1 MIVGINYYTWDKY
14 FVILIINIID
24 GINNWDY
31 LMFILLGLYI
41 WVLYKH
47 LFIYIDWDIGWD
59 NSWDYAIYTLKRC
72 QSGYFY
78 LGFYYFTTFVL
89 LELAILLKT
98 QKLAKNKS

>member
-1 MIVGINYYTWDKY
+1 
-14 FVILIINIID
+14 
-24 GINNWDY
+24 
-31 LMFILLGLYI
+31 MFILLGLYI
-41 WVLYKH
+41 SGFYINIC
-47 LFIYIDWDIGWD
+47 LFIDWDIGWD

-98 QKLAKNKS
+98 QKLAKDKSKWGNGGIYKKFTK

>member
-14 FVILIINIID
+14 FGILIINIC
-24 GINNWDY
+24 
-31 LMFILLGLYI
+31 L
-41 WVLYKH
+41 
-47 LFIYIDWDIGWD
+47 YIDWDIGWD

-98 QKLAKNKS
+98 QKLETQQLAKNKSKWEMGVFIRNLLNDLLYYY